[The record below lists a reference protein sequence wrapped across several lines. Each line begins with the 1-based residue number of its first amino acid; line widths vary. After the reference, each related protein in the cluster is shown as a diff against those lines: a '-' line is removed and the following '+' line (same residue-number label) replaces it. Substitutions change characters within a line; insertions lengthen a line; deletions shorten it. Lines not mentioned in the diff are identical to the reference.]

1 MHGQV
6 SLKAKW
12 QNELKSLQ
20 QLSHNFIK
28 IRIHKL
34 IQIKFKEKSVIEART
49 SIFHQEKKSMF
60 KDINVLPSKSF
71 YKKIPTPHTPMPLI
85 SLRRILF
92 NLWKIIFISM
102 KKGKEKNHEK
112 NLPLCESQNIF
123 FFWGESN
130 LGVMPSLL
138 LSPELLLYL
147 FIYCA
152 AKKTRRGY
160 VGSPSVMW
168 Q

>member
-49 SIFHQEKKSMF
+49 SIFQEKKSMF
-60 KDINVLPSKSF
+60 KDINFLPSKSF
-71 YKKIPTPHTPMPLI
+71 YKKYQNHTHQCLWFLLEEYFLI
-85 SLRRILF
+85 SEKLF
-92 NLWKIIFISM
+92 SSPWKRE
-102 KKGKEKNHEK
+102 KKKNHEK
-112 NLPLCESQNIF
+112 NLPQCESQNIF
-123 FFWGESN
+123 FLLGRESFESN
-130 LGVMPSLL
+130 AILTAFPRIAII
-138 LSPELLLYL
+138 
-147 FIYCA
+147 FIYLLC
-152 AKKTRRGY
+152 
-160 VGSPSVMW
+160 S
-168 Q
+168 